1 MYLGAFELRVVKPKP
16 NKSQWPVWV
25 RGNTSKSQWEP
36 TMLENLG
43 DQHTL
48 GFPVLLRYALTKKC
62 TYNITRQKSLAS
74 FASDWLRGW
83 LESSGPMTQQSKAEI
98 RKS

>member
-1 MYLGAFELRVVKPKP
+1 MRGNIF
-16 NKSQWPVWV
+16 KSQ
-25 RGNTSKSQWEP
+25 QEP
-36 TMLENLG
+36 IMLENLG

-62 TYNITRQKSLAS
+62 TYSKTRQKSLAS

-83 LESSGPMTQQSKAEI
+83 LKSSGPMTLQTKAEI
-98 RKS
+98 KKSKITFTVWSKIALKPPFWQERW

>member
-1 MYLGAFELRVVKPKP
+1 
-16 NKSQWPVWV
+16 
-25 RGNTSKSQWEP
+25 
-36 TMLENLG
+36 MLENLG

-62 TYNITRQKSLAS
+62 TYSKTWQKSLAS

-83 LESSGPMTQQSKAEI
+83 LKSSGPMTQQSKAEI

>member
-1 MYLGAFELRVVKPKP
+1 MYLGASELRVEKPKP

-25 RGNTSKSQWEP
+25 RGNTFKSQQEP
-36 TMLENLG
+36 IMLENLG

-62 TYNITRQKSLAS
+62 TYSKTWQKSLAS

-83 LESSGPMTQQSKAEI
+83 LKSSGPMTLQTKAEI
-98 RKS
+98 KKS